1 MPTKCLAFSVHISK
15 RVEVGLSPGITPCRF
30 GMFATAHLANAY
42 ECYEYKRQF
51 DQYYLNTDWSQLQ
64 HHIIVLKDQMP
75 SIAVSSMFSLDDL
88 DAPETPRVTLSV
100 FPADGQVMIAFS
112 AVPKDA
118 PFVMAYLDRILCS
131 DGQFQK
137 YLLSKLILQSC
148 DNFVIAPTYYNAL
161 TQERQDAICQ
171 FYVETIV
178 ANAEDHED
186 ERLYLF

>member
-1 MPTKCLAFSVHISK
+1 
-15 RVEVGLSPGITPCRF
+15 
-30 GMFATAHLANAY
+30 MFATAHLANAY

-51 DQYYLNTDWSQLQ
+51 DQYYLSADWSQLQ

-100 FPADGQVMIAFS
+100 FPAGGQVMIAFS
-112 AVPKDA
+112 AVPRDA
-118 PFVMAYLDRILCS
+118 PFATPYLDRILCS

-137 YLLSKLILQSC
+137 YLLSRLILQSC
-148 DNFVIAPTYYNAL
+148 DNFVMAPTYYNSL
-161 TQERQDAICQ
+161 TQERKDAICQ

-178 ANAEDHED
+178 ENAEDHED